1 MPFSILGGTAR
12 VTGVGD
18 ILTPMP
24 PCPKCWFTVC
34 MPPQG
39 VSTPRAYSRFDEL
52 GTDVKVDG
60 GAAAAALRAGDLDA
74 LCAQMANEL
83 QYSSESRANAPICAA
98 LRRGEGGADDGLRRG
113 SVRRVRDARRRRG
126 RQNGAAAKLAQGVGR
141 APLCVAGRMY
151 AAGAEGLGGLY
162 GCRAAFWNNIPHDC
176 QHSFAK
182 RKGVFFMFTVTYDFL
197 QRRAGA
203 RRLRAAR
210 IALCLGTLACIL
222 LSQFAAFA
230 QVCAGVRAD
239 TLRLH
244 ILANSDSEEDQA
256 LKLAVRDAI
265 LEEYGP
271 PVCTSGYAAG
281 GQSEAA
287 QAHLA
292 EIEQT
297 AARVLAEAG
306 CPQQVHAHMV
316 NMMFHTK
323 EYDGFTLPAGMY
335 DAVRIELGQAAGH
348 NWFCVL
354 FPPLCVPAAADADD
368 GPAYPQEEEE
378 AVSTPYKVKFAA
390 LEWWQRLWS
399 GA

>member
-1 MPFSILGGTAR
+1 
-12 VTGVGD
+12 
-18 ILTPMP
+18 
-24 PCPKCWFTVC
+24 
-34 MPPQG
+34 
-39 VSTPRAYSRFDEL
+39 
-52 GTDVKVDG
+52 
-60 GAAAAALRAGDLDA
+60 
-74 LCAQMANEL
+74 
-83 QYSSESRANAPICAA
+83 
-98 LRRGEGGADDGLRRG
+98 
-113 SVRRVRDARRRRG
+113 
-126 RQNGAAAKLAQGVGR
+126 
-141 APLCVAGRMY
+141 
-151 AAGAEGLGGLY
+151 
-162 GCRAAFWNNIPHDC
+162 
-176 QHSFAK
+176 
-182 RKGVFFMFTVTYDFL
+182 MFTVTYDFYSGA
-197 QRRAGA
+197 RAR

-256 LKLAVRDAI
+256 LKLAVRDTI

-271 PVCTSGYAAG
+271 LFAHQATQQGAK
-281 GQSEAA
+281 EAA

-306 CPQQVHAHMV
+306 CPQQVHAHVV

>member
-1 MPFSILGGTAR
+1 MGWKKSSAKPKEEPGRKNGFRLYLWEKALATGLLLAILFSF
-12 VTGVGD
+12 TG
-18 ILTPMP
+18 
-24 PCPKCWFTVC
+24 
-34 MPPQG
+34 
-39 VSTPRAYSRFDEL
+39 
-52 GTDVKVDG
+52 
-60 GAAAAALRAGDLDA
+60 
-74 LCAQMANEL
+74 
-83 QYSSESRANAPICAA
+83 
-98 LRRGEGGADDGLRRG
+98 
-113 SVRRVRDARRRRG
+113 
-126 RQNGAAAKLAQGVGR
+126 
-141 APLCVAGRMY
+141 
-151 AAGAEGLGGLY
+151 
-162 GCRAAFWNNIPHDC
+162 
-176 QHSFAK
+176 
-182 RKGVFFMFTVTYDFL
+182 
-197 QRRAGA
+197 
-203 RRLRAAR
+203 
-210 IALCLGTLACIL
+210 
-222 LSQFAAFA
+222 FAA
-230 QVCAGVRAD
+230 QCEDVSHRV
-239 TLRLH
+239 LRLH

-256 LKLAVRDAI
+256 LKLAVRDTI

-271 PVCTSGYAAG
+271 LFAHQATQQGAK
-281 GQSEAA
+281 EAA

-306 CPQQVHAHMV
+306 CPQQVHAHVV

>member
-1 MPFSILGGTAR
+1 MPR
-12 VTGVGD
+12 
-18 ILTPMP
+18 
-24 PCPKCWFTVC
+24 
-34 MPPQG
+34 
-39 VSTPRAYSRFDEL
+39 
-52 GTDVKVDG
+52 
-60 GAAAAALRAGDLDA
+60 ALRAWA
-74 LCAQMANEL
+74 ACAG
-83 QYSSESRANAPICAA
+83 AA
-98 LRRGEGGADDGLRRG
+98 LLFGIIFHTAANTLLRNAKECFLC
-113 SVRRVRDARRRRG
+113 SQSHTIFTAARG
-126 RQNGAAAKLAQGVGR
+126 RAAAC
-141 APLCVAGRMY
+141 AP
-151 AAGAEGLGGLY
+151 
-162 GCRAAFWNNIPHDC
+162 
-176 QHSFAK
+176 
-182 RKGVFFMFTVTYDFL
+182 
-197 QRRAGA
+197 
-203 RRLRAAR
+203 AR

-230 QVCAGVRAD
+230 QVCASVRAD

-271 PVCTSGYAAG
+271 LFAHQATQQGAK
-281 GQSEAA
+281 EAA

-306 CPQQVHAHMV
+306 RPQQVHAHVV

-378 AVSTPYKVKFAA
+378 AVRTPYKVKFAA
-390 LEWWQRLWS
+390 LEWWQRLWG

>member
-1 MPFSILGGTAR
+1 
-12 VTGVGD
+12 
-18 ILTPMP
+18 
-24 PCPKCWFTVC
+24 
-34 MPPQG
+34 
-39 VSTPRAYSRFDEL
+39 
-52 GTDVKVDG
+52 
-60 GAAAAALRAGDLDA
+60 
-74 LCAQMANEL
+74 
-83 QYSSESRANAPICAA
+83 
-98 LRRGEGGADDGLRRG
+98 
-113 SVRRVRDARRRRG
+113 
-126 RQNGAAAKLAQGVGR
+126 
-141 APLCVAGRMY
+141 
-151 AAGAEGLGGLY
+151 
-162 GCRAAFWNNIPHDC
+162 
-176 QHSFAK
+176 
-182 RKGVFFMFTVTYDFL
+182 MFTVTYDFYSGA
-197 QRRAGA
+197 RAR

-271 PVCTSGYAAG
+271 LFAHQATQQGAK
-281 GQSEAA
+281 EAA

-306 CPQQVHAHMV
+306 CPQQVHAHVV

-354 FPPLCVPAAADADD
+354 FPPLCVPAAAKGMESAKEVY
-368 GPAYPQEEEE
+368 GEEGVELITKPHYE
-378 AVSTPYKVKFAA
+378 AKFALVEA
-390 LEWWQRLWS
+390 FEKIVNFFTGS
-399 GA
+399 HS

>member
-1 MPFSILGGTAR
+1 M
-12 VTGVGD
+12 
-18 ILTPMP
+18 
-24 PCPKCWFTVC
+24 C
-34 MPPQG
+34 
-39 VSTPRAYSRFDEL
+39 
-52 GTDVKVDG
+52 
-60 GAAAAALRAGDLDA
+60 
-74 LCAQMANEL
+74 
-83 QYSSESRANAPICAA
+83 
-98 LRRGEGGADDGLRRG
+98 
-113 SVRRVRDARRRRG
+113 
-126 RQNGAAAKLAQGVGR
+126 
-141 APLCVAGRMY
+141 
-151 AAGAEGLGGLY
+151 AAGAEGLGGLC
-162 GCRAAFWNNIPHDC
+162 GRRAAFWNNIPHGC

-182 RKGVFFMFTVTYDFL
+182 LIGFFFFYTENYYFT
-197 QRRAGA
+197 RGGGA
-203 RRLRAAR
+203 RRRLRAAR

-271 PVCTSGYAAG
+271 LFAHQATQQGAK
-281 GQSEAA
+281 EAA

-306 CPQQVHAHMV
+306 RPQQVHAHVV

-378 AVSTPYKVKFAA
+378 AVRTPYKVKFAA
-390 LEWWQRLWS
+390 LEWWQRLWG